1 MSHVD
6 ALVEKLCPSG
16 VQFKVL
22 GEIGTIARGKRFV
35 KSDLVESGTPC
46 LHYGEI
52 YTRYGVSAHEAFSF
66 LKPDQ
71 AERLR
76 KAAPGDVIIA
86 SAGETIEDIGK
97 AVAWLGRESIVIH
110 DACYAFRSELDPTYV
125 AYYFQT
131 DDFHNQIRRHIA
143 TSKISAIST
152 ERLAGVRI
160 PTPPLEVQREIVRIL
175 DTFSELE
182 AGLEAELEARKVQYA
197 HYRTI
202 VLDRAA
208 ERAELLELGSLGR
221 VVTGHTPKASF
232 TAAWGSE
239 VDFVTPS
246 DIKDGMRTVTAPSR
260 HLSSVGAVSMS
271 SSIVPAGSILVTCIG
286 ADMGKTIINSN
297 KCVPNQQINAIV
309 LNEGIHNGY
318 LFHVLTSLRG
328 ALRTQGERG
337 GGTMPLINKSDFSRI
352 TVPIPPIEIQR
363 LAAAQLDKFD
373 GLVNDLSSGLP
384 AEISARRKQYEYYRD
399 HLLTFKEQ
407 PGE

>member
-1 MSHVD
+1 MSRIDDLILDV
-6 ALVEKLCPSG
+6 APAG
-16 VQFKVL
+16 VPFRQV
-22 GEIGTIARGKRFV
+22 GEI
-35 KSDLVESGTPC
+35 
-46 LHYGEI
+46 
-52 YTRYGVSAHEAFSF
+52 
-66 LKPDQ
+66 
-71 AERLR
+71 AE
-76 KAAPGDVIIA
+76 IA
-86 SAGETIEDIGK
+86 SAR
-97 AVAWLGRESIVIH
+97 V
-110 DACYAFRSELDPTYV
+110 DASTLDRTTYV
-125 AYYFQT
+125 GVDNLLQNFRGRGDSGYSGNGGGAIGFQPGDILIGNIRPYLKKVWLADRVGGASPDVVTVTPRPAWRDRVIPRFMYYLLASDAFI
-131 DDFHNQIRRHIA
+131 DFMMKHAKGGKMPRGD
-143 TSKISAIST
+143 KSA
-152 ERLAGVRI
+152 LLKYRI
-160 PTPPLEVQREIVRIL
+160 PVPPLEVQREIVRIL